1 MLNKE
6 VMGQDDFDGWREGS
20 KWFFDALK
28 ERQQEYQE
36 SVDNLLAQCAAAP
49 FSFPDIQKQNL
60 IAFTHRCMQIEDICS
75 LKYEDL
81 VEADDDATN
90 K

>member
-1 MLNKE
+1 MLSKE
-6 VMGQDDFDGWREGS
+6 AMEPDDFDAWREGS
-20 KWFFDALK
+20 GWFFDALK

-36 SVDNLLAQCAAAP
+36 LIDSLLAQFAATP

-60 IAFTHRCMQIEDICS
+60 IAYTHRCLQIEDICS

-81 VEADDDATN
+81 VDDTTDE
-90 K
+90 

>member
-6 VMGQDDFDGWREGS
+6 AMEPDDFDSWREGS

-36 SVDNLLAQCAAAP
+36 TVDNLLAQFAATP
-49 FSFPDIQKQNL
+49 YSFPDIQKQNL
-60 IAFTHRCMQIEDICS
+60 IALTHRCLQIEDICA
-75 LKYEDL
+75 LKHEDL
-81 VEADDDATN
+81 VEVDDDAN
-90 K
+90 G